1 MGAIFT
7 SRRKTP
13 KRPQVALRQ
22 TPPFTGPWV
31 DRNAGTT
38 PLLNGTMSM
47 IDTQVTT
54 SYRSRG
60 RQGDI
65 EVQPSNAKEFI
76 ILEQEKGNFKPPGY
90 DIGHEFSTS
99 KITRDYGFNDG
110 GFIDIYYDGSS
121 TGSPNSISR
130 LSHPVPGNYYKHNGV
145 NRPVLADPAPE
156 WFITTDD
163 VSMGKALINSAAPN
177 RPSANVSVTLGEL
190 LFGGLPALSELWKL
204 RDRTSA
210 IKALGSEY
218 LNVNFGWFPL
228 VADIT
233 KIVQALQNATAI
245 LDNFQRNS
253 GQFVRRR
260 RSLPPLEVTYLYEG
274 SNVIEGSANS
284 LEAYRPDGSLLTA
297 PSGGFAASTSGTV
310 VSISARQDRWFSGA
324 FTYYV
329 PEPGHGFFGDLAR
342 FEALANKLLGTRLT
356 PEVLWEIAPWSWLVD
371 WFVGVQNN
379 ISVATRFQ
387 SDGLVLHYGYL
398 MVRDRVTV
406 NSLHR
411 IRYASKANASA
422 PIDYNA
428 SKNAFARTTLDRKRR
443 IKSTPFGFG
452 LNPSSF
458 TARQWSI
465 LAALGMTRGPRTLR

>member
-7 SRRKTP
+7 SRRAIA
-13 KRPQVALRQ
+13 KRSQITLRQ
-22 TPPFTGPWV
+22 QPPFTGPWV
-31 DRNAGTT
+31 DWNGTT
-38 PLLNGTMSM
+38 RPLNGSLAT

-65 EVQPSNAKEFI
+65 EVQPSNAREFI
-76 ILEQEKGNFKPPGY
+76 ILEQEKGNFKKPGY
-90 DIGHEFSTS
+90 DIGHEFSS
-99 KITRDYGFNDG
+99 VKITRDWGFNDG
-110 GFIDIYYDGSS
+110 GFIDIFKDGSG
-121 TGSPNSISR
+121 TGSPDSISR
-130 LSHPVPGNYYKHNGV
+130 FSHPVPS
-145 NRPVLADPAPE
+145 NRYFHDGEWRSVRGDPQPE

-177 RPSANVSVTLGEL
+177 RPSANLSVTLGEL

-204 RDRTSA
+204 KDRTSS
-210 IKALGSEY
+210 IRALGSEY
-218 LNVNFGWFPL
+218 LNVSFGWLPL
-228 VADIT
+228 IADIQ
-233 KIVQALQNATAI
+233 KIVGALQNATAI

-260 RSLPPLEVTYLYEG
+260 RSLPPLERTLLF
-274 SNVIEGSANS
+274 EGSAVSEGGANS
-284 LEAYRPDGSLLTA
+284 LMGYNPDGSLISA
-297 PSGGFAASTSGTV
+297 PAGGFSATTSGTV
-310 VSISARQDRWFSGA
+310 VSVTAKQDRWFSGA

-329 PEPGHGFFGDLAR
+329 PEPGHGLFGDLAR

-371 WFVGVQNN
+371 WFVGIQNN

-387 SDGLVLHYGYL
+387 SDGLVLQYGYL

-411 IRYASKANASA
+411 IRYTSKASASA
-422 PIDYNA
+422 PADINA
-428 SKNAFARTTLDRKRR
+428 TKNAFSRVTYDRKRR

>member
-7 SRRKTP
+7 SKRLTAT
-13 KRPQVALRQ
+13 RPQVALTQ
-22 TPPFTGPWV
+22 QPPFTGPWT
-31 DRNAGTT
+31 DKGGGT
-38 PLLNGTMSM
+38 PLTGKAAA

-65 EVQPSNAKEFI
+65 EVQPSNTAEFI
-76 ILEQEKGNFKPPGY
+76 ILQQEKGNFKPPGY
-90 DIGHEFSTS
+90 DIGHEFSTTR
-99 KITRDYGFNDG
+99 ITRSFGFNDG
-110 GFIDIYYDGSS
+110 GTVDIYYDGTS
-121 TGSPNSISR
+121 TGSPNRIDR
-130 LSHPVPGNYYKHNGV
+130 LSHPVPANYYKHNSV
-145 NRPVLADPAPE
+145 NRPVYGDPDPT

-177 RPSANVSVTLGEL
+177 RPTANVTVALGEL
-190 LFGGLPALSELWKL
+190 LFGGLPSLSELWKL
-204 RDRTSA
+204 KDRTSA
-210 IKALGSEY
+210 AKALGSEY

-233 KIVQALQNATAI
+233 KIVGALQNATAI

-260 RSLPPLEVTYLYEG
+260 RSLQPLEVTHLYEG
-274 SNVIEGSANS
+274 GNVIEGGANS
-284 LEAYRPDGSLLTA
+284 LQAYQPDGSLYSA
-297 PSGGFAASTSGTV
+297 PSGGFAATTNGTV

-371 WFVGVQNN
+371 WFIGVQNN

-411 IRYASKANASA
+411 IRYASRANAAA
-422 PIDYNA
+422 PINFGDT
-428 SKNAFARTTLDRKRR
+428 KNAFSRVTYDRKRR